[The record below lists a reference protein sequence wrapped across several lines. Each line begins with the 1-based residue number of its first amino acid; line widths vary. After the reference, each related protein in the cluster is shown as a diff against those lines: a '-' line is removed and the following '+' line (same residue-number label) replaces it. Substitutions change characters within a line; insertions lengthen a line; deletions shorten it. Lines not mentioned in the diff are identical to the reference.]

1 MNSINVFFFSY
12 FALFNILRVSV
23 CCCMLCTTYI
33 SLLYVPIQ
41 HAFVH
46 CKKNIFVVLLFY
58 FFYRKERFV
67 VVFAIKLL
75 QYSKMSS
82 EQENRVEV
90 EWDSGWLTCVYLFPI
105 YGKEVLIVLRL
116 IRLNQWKCQLISSLI
131 LFRFRVQNSLPFR

>member
-1 MNSINVFFFSY
+1 M
-12 FALFNILRVSV
+12 
-23 CCCMLCTTYI
+23 
-33 SLLYVPIQ
+33 LYV
-41 HAFVH
+41 VH
-46 CKKNIFVVLLFY
+46 NIYFFIVCSYITCFCALQEEHFRGFVVLL
-58 FFYRKERFV
+58 FYRKERFV

-116 IRLNQWKCQLISSLI
+116 IRLN
-131 LFRFRVQNSLPFR
+131 